1 MIPLDMFS
9 CWFSASVVSNA
20 LGCPP
25 TVGRTLI
32 LSMKVVTILEDKIGA
47 AAVFK
52 IYIMMGCCI
61 NEMKCNEM
69 KIMRVHAVFACV
81 LTRCILEKSGRRQV
95 ES

>member
-1 MIPLDMFS
+1 MFS

-25 TVGRTLI
+25 TTGRTLI

-47 AAVFK
+47 AVN
-52 IYIMMGCCI
+52 YIMMGCCI

-69 KIMRVHAVFACV
+69 KIMRV
-81 LTRCILEKSGRRQV
+81 L
-95 ES
+95 